1 MTVDLMQ
8 RFEHLNWRSLDE
20 IIDWIYDVRQAADEG
35 KLSLDLGKVLQGFA
49 AHEFGGQVD
58 FDEDSKENFAKHIVN
73 IALSGLRSQGVPD
86 EIVFFFIDTWRREYG
101 RITWLGRLKRWFCGR
116 GNIL

>member
-1 MTVDLMQ
+1 MTISLMQ
-8 RFEHLNWRSLDE
+8 RFEHLNWRSLDD
-20 IIDWIYDVRQAADEG
+20 IMDWIYDVRQAADEG
-35 KLSLDLGKVLQGFA
+35 ALSLDVAKVLKEFD
-49 AHEFGGQVD
+49 AHELSGHVD

-101 RITWLGRLKRWFCGR
+101 RITWWGRLKRWIHRQAGV
-116 GNIL
+116 L